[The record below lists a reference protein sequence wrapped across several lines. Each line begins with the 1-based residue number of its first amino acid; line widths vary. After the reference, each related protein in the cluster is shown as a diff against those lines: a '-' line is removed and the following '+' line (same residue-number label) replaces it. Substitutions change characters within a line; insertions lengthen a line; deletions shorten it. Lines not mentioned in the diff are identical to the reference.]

1 MKDIFYFLLGTVVGA
16 IFALLFAPQSGEDL
30 RTRIQTTAENDWNK
44 LQEEWQTGL
53 DKTHDRLDQIQADL
67 QQVLHR
73 DEEDT
78 AGESA

>member
-53 DKTHDRLDQIQADL
+53 EKTHDRLDQIQADL